1 MKVPKKNI
9 FKKMMDIRAPK
20 VLKAEEPLEDGRAKH
35 FSGGEMFAPKA
46 MSEPGPKNRIPWR
59 SIFLS
64 ILILVV
70 FGGGFW
76 AFSAYQ
82 SKQALLRQVEKGLAD
97 SGLSS
102 RLNLSSGGF
111 EINSFSDIANK
122 FWPLLKGGVGA
133 YKGLMSGA
141 SAWIKLEQDV
151 ATLKRNISGFLSGG
165 EGDILTPLKGIN
177 EDVASFSAA
186 IESIDASGEE
196 FKGAVNI
203 SPEEYL
209 NLKLE
214 LSFWRG
220 ALNSFVDWL
229 STDRKIIVFLQN
241 TSEMRPTGGFWGSY
255 AEINIRGGK
264 LIDLE
269 MRDINEVDRTLELLT
284 IPPKP
289 LQALVTNWRTAD
301 SNWFFNFPDSASK
314 AAEFIDSSK
323 FYGDDGSRVDMIA
336 AISPSVVAD
345 IFKTVG
351 PVNVSS
357 TKTAI
362 DEHNFLSE
370 IQAEVQ
376 AGQDVGSVN
385 AKNILDEIFAALIP
399 KLAALGGDSEQEIL
413 SALFARMESKDIMLW
428 ADEEEIEAI
437 LKNKGVDGAVFE
449 IPQKF
454 EGDYLSVV
462 AANVGGGKSDYVMS
476 QKIFLESQLS
486 LDGAVSNHLEISR
499 KNNAKSTDKWWY
511 KMTNQSYVRVY
522 VSSLGKLLG
531 AKGGVQKTVR
541 APINYKSAG
550 YYTDPLVEAI
560 ESTAVQAENFP
571 WLATFSEAGKTVLA
585 AWQKTARGETSKLTY
600 DYSHRLFVSPADGVV
615 YQFVMDKQPGVNS
628 EYNLSFTAPVGFIW
642 KESGSPVF
650 EYKSADIPARLTI
663 LLTLGREI

>member
-20 VLKAEEPLEDGRAKH
+20 VLRAGESSEDGGAKR
-35 FSGGEMFAPKA
+35 FPSEEIFAPKA
-46 MSEPGPKNRIPWR
+46 TPESGYKKRIPWKI
-59 SIFLS
+59 IFLS

-82 SKQALLRQVEKGLAD
+82 SKQALLREVEEGLAD

-102 RLNLSSGGF
+102 RLNLSDGDLT
-111 EINSFSDIANK
+111 IDSFGDIVSK

-133 YKGLMSGA
+133 YKGLMNGT
-141 SAWIKLEQDV
+141 SAWMRLEQDI
-151 ATLKRNISGFLSGG
+151 AILKRNISGFFSGG
-165 EGDILTPLKGIN
+165 EGDVLTPLKRIN
-177 EDVASFSAA
+177 EDVASLGAA
-186 IESIDASGEE
+186 IESIDATGEE
-196 FKGAVNI
+196 FKRAINI
-203 SPEEYL
+203 PPEEYL

-214 LSFWRG
+214 LNFWKS

-229 STDRKIIVFLQN
+229 STDRKIVVFLQN

-255 AEINIRGGK
+255 AEINIRGGR
-264 LIDLE
+264 LTDLE
-269 MRDINEVDRTLELLT
+269 MRDINEVDRTLESLT

-301 SNWFFNFPDSASK
+301 SNWFFDFSDSAGK
-314 AAEFIDSSK
+314 AAEFMDSSK

-351 PVNVSS
+351 SVNVSS
-357 TKTAI
+357 TKAAI
-362 DEHNFLSE
+362 DEHNFLAE

-385 AKNILDEIFAALIP
+385 AKNILDEIFAALMP
-399 KLAALGGDSEQEIL
+399 KLASLSVDSEQEIL
-413 SALFARMESKDIMLW
+413 SALLARLGSKDIMLW
-428 ADEEEIEAI
+428 AGEEEIETI
-437 LKNKGVDGAVFE
+437 FKSKGVGGTLFE

-462 AANVGGGKSDYVMS
+462 TANVGGGKSDYVMS

-499 KNNAKSTDKWWY
+499 KNSAKSTDKWWY

-522 VSSLGKLLG
+522 VSSLGKLLS
-531 AKGGVQKTVR
+531 AKGGMQKTVR

-550 YYTDPLVEAI
+550 YYVDPLVEEI
-560 ESTAVQAENFP
+560 ESTIVPGENFP
-571 WLATFSEAGKTVLA
+571 WLTTFSEAGKTVLA
-585 AWQKTARGETSKLTY
+585 AWQKTARSETSKLTY

-628 EYNLSFTAPVGFIW
+628 EYDLSFTAPVGFIW
-642 KESGSPVF
+642 EESGSPVF
-650 EYKSADIPARLTI
+650 EYKNTDIPARLTI
-663 LLTLGREI
+663 SLTLRKEI